1 MREGFNVENR
11 VCGAIWRP
19 LFANIS
25 NHVAD
30 NKISIKPG
38 PRVTKELRVVY
49 SLQETNFSATY
60 PESAAEKEAES
71 ILVQK
76 HPCGEINI

>member
-1 MREGFNVENR
+1 MREGFNVESH

-19 LFANIS
+19 LFANRS
-25 NHVAD
+25 NRVAD

-38 PRVTKELRVVY
+38 PRVTKDLRVVY

-60 PESAAEKEAES
+60 SEPAAEKEAEGT
-71 ILVQK
+71 LVQK